1 MRIPHPAQHPRK
13 DFRSA
18 GVRVLKKIS
27 EKNDVSL
34 AKAIEERA
42 LLRYGNPAKP
52 LQTEAVVNL
61 VRGKNTF
68 LLAGTGFG
76 KLRIPEMFYELI
88 PKHTG
93 AVILVLNPLD
103 SLGNNQVSEKVA
115 AGFTAINLTKL
126 TFNPCEASK
135 IRTGVY
141 QFVYLSPEIFLNS
154 KLWDSVYF
162 SNEFQNRLA
171 LVVADEAHMIYQWGI
186 VESSKAKKAK
196 HGAACGESDP
206 NQFEARF
213 VKYDDVERRTH
224 SSQTP
229 DNRVVPTLI
238 YSGSKRRTGQVLNVL
253 AGAREAENLVL
264 SATSPFARRFHSC
277 TGESDKERCVK
288 DFANS
293 KFPVF
298 SCTMALGLG
307 QNWSW
312 VRSAICMGRG
322 EPSAIS
328 QMIGQCGRDG
338 RPGLAILYVEK
349 TRKNG
354 KNQVKQFGG
363 GYQNEP
369 SDDNR
374 MDALAIT
381 PVCLRIALAI
391 DNQLGYIPLTSTNSA
406 YLEEKTREV
415 DAGFPLCRC
424 SNCLPEDAK
433 ALMAHIKQID
443 QDNFDAMVLHPVALE
458 SPDPLVKNKSSRTQ
472 PERYPINPD
481 SLAAF
486 RVNLNE
492 QVHTFLS
499 TQLYE
504 YSLVGPNDIFGPKQ
518 VGQITLN
525 LTNLASPQQVR
536 ETIGGEFTV
545 GLSQCVYDCI
555 SAFKN
560 SLIYLNHLDWVK
572 QQEYDAQL
580 IKTPNYKLT
589 PKQIICKKELK
600 AALALQKEKDKQEAE
615 AECEALDVHMS
626 DESSE
631 GSDLES
637 SPSFSPSAS
646 LE

>member
-1 MRIPHPAQHPRK
+1 
-13 DFRSA
+13 
-18 GVRVLKKIS
+18 
-27 EKNDVSL
+27 
-34 AKAIEERA
+34 
-42 LLRYGNPAKP
+42 
-52 LQTEAVVNL
+52 
-61 VRGKNTF
+61 
-68 LLAGTGFG
+68 
-76 KLRIPEMFYELI
+76 
-88 PKHTG
+88 
-93 AVILVLNPLD
+93 
-103 SLGNNQVSEKVA
+103 
-115 AGFTAINLTKL
+115 
-126 TFNPCEASK
+126 
-135 IRTGVY
+135 
-141 QFVYLSPEIFLNS
+141 
-154 KLWDSVYF
+154 
-162 SNEFQNRLA
+162 
-171 LVVADEAHMIYQWGI
+171 MIYQWGI

-196 HGAACGESDP
+196 HGAALVRHEDRGIFRPSYGGLGTHLLAR
-206 NQFEARF
+206 EAVPLLLMSATCRPVA
-213 VKYDDVERRTH
+213 VKAIQTSLKLDSSNMTMLKGKLTRPEIRIIRVTMKCSLNSLHDLLLVYPSR
-224 SSQTP
+224 SQTP

-238 YSGSKRRTGQVLNVL
+238 YSGSKRRTGQDWDKT
-253 AGAREAENLVL
+253 GPGSGRL
-264 SATSPFARRFHSC
+264 SVW
-277 TGESDKERCVK
+277 GV
-288 DFANS
+288 
-293 KFPVF
+293 
-298 SCTMALGLG
+298 
-307 QNWSW
+307 
-312 VRSAICMGRG
+312 
-322 EPSAIS
+322 
-328 QMIGQCGRDG
+328 
-338 RPGLAILYVEK
+338 

-369 SDDNR
+369 SDDDR

-391 DNQLGYIPLTSTNSA
+391 DNKLGYIPLTSTNSA

-458 SPDPLVKNKSSRTQ
+458 STDPLVKKKSLQTQ

-486 RVNLNE
+486 RVDLNE
-492 QVHTFLS
+492 Q
-499 TQLYE
+499 
-504 YSLVGPNDIFGPKQ
+504 
-518 VGQITLN
+518 ITSN

-560 SLIYLNHLDWVK
+560 SSIYLNHLDWVK

-600 AALALQKEKDKQEAE
+600 AALALQKEEDKREAE

-631 GSDLES
+631 GSDSES
-637 SPSFSPSAS
+637 SPSSSPSAS

>member
-1 MRIPHPAQHPRK
+1 
-13 DFRSA
+13 
-18 GVRVLKKIS
+18 
-27 EKNDVSL
+27 
-34 AKAIEERA
+34 
-42 LLRYGNPAKP
+42 
-52 LQTEAVVNL
+52 
-61 VRGKNTF
+61 
-68 LLAGTGFG
+68 
-76 KLRIPEMFYELI
+76 MFYELI

-115 AGFTAINLTKL
+115 AGLTAINLTKL

-196 HGAACGESDP
+196 HGAALVRHEDRGIFRPSYGGLGTHLLAREAVPLLLMSATCRPVAVKAIQTSLKLDSSNMTMLKGELTRPEIRIIWVTMKCSLNSLHDLLSVYP
-206 NQFEARF
+206 SR
-213 VKYDDVERRTH
+213 
-224 SSQTP
+224 SQTP
-229 DNRVVPTLI
+229 DNQVVPTLI

-277 TGESDKERCVK
+277 TGESNKEQCVK

-307 QNWSW
+307 QNWSR
-312 VRSAICMGRG
+312 VRSVICMGRG

-328 QMIGQCGRDG
+328 QMIGRCGRDG
-338 RPGLAILYVEK
+338 RPHGLAILYVEK

-369 SDDNR
+369 SDDNQ

-381 PVCLRIALAI
+381 PMCLRIALAI
-391 DNQLGYIPLTSTNSA
+391 DNKLGYIPLTSTNSA

-415 DAGFPLCRC
+415 NAGFPLCRC

-458 SPDPLVKNKSSRTQ
+458 SPDPLVKKKSSRTQ
-472 PERYPINPD
+472 PKQYPINPD

-486 RVNLNE
+486 QVNLSE

-504 YSLVGPNDIFGPKQ
+504 YSLVGPNNIFGPKQ
-518 VGQITLN
+518 VGQITSN
-525 LTNLASPQQVR
+525 LTNLASPQQ
-536 ETIGGEFTV
+536 
-545 GLSQCVYDCI
+545 DCF

-560 SLIYLNHLDWVK
+560 SSIYLNHLDWVK

-589 PKQIICKKELK
+589 PEQIICKKELK
-600 AALALQKEKDKQEAE
+600 AALVLQKEEDKQEAE

-631 GSDLES
+631 GSDSES
-637 SPSFSPSAS
+637 SPSSSPSAS

>member
-1 MRIPHPAQHPRK
+1 
-13 DFRSA
+13 
-18 GVRVLKKIS
+18 
-27 EKNDVSL
+27 
-34 AKAIEERA
+34 
-42 LLRYGNPAKP
+42 
-52 LQTEAVVNL
+52 
-61 VRGKNTF
+61 
-68 LLAGTGFG
+68 
-76 KLRIPEMFYELI
+76 MFYELI

-115 AGFTAINLTKL
+115 AGLTAINLTKL

-196 HGAACGESDP
+196 HGAALVRHEDRGIFRPSYGGLGTHLLAREAVPLLLMSATCRPVAVKAIQTSLKLDSSNMTMLKGELTRPEICIIWVTMKCSLNSLHDLLSVYP
-206 NQFEARF
+206 SR
-213 VKYDDVERRTH
+213 
-224 SSQTP
+224 SQTP
-229 DNRVVPTLI
+229 DNQVVPTLI

-277 TGESDKERCVK
+277 TGESNKERCVK

-307 QNWSW
+307 QNWSR
-312 VRSAICMGRG
+312 VRSVICMGRG

-328 QMIGQCGRDG
+328 QMIGRCGRDG
-338 RPGLAILYVEK
+338 RPHGLAILYVEK

-369 SDDNR
+369 SDDNQ

-381 PVCLRIALAI
+381 PMCLRIALAI
-391 DNQLGYIPLTSTNSA
+391 DNKLGYIPLTSTNSA

-415 DAGFPLCRC
+415 NAGFPLCRC

-458 SPDPLVKNKSSRTQ
+458 SPDPLVKKKSSRTQ
-472 PERYPINPD
+472 PKQYPINPD

-486 RVNLNE
+486 QVDLSE

-504 YSLVGPNDIFGPKQ
+504 YSLVGPNNIFGPKQ
-518 VGQITLN
+518 VGQITSN

-536 ETIGGEFTV
+536 ETI
-545 GLSQCVYDCI
+545 
-555 SAFKN
+555 
-560 SLIYLNHLDWVK
+560 DWVK

-589 PKQIICKKELK
+589 PEQIICKKELK
-600 AALALQKEKDKQEAE
+600 AALALQKEEDKQEAE

-631 GSDLES
+631 GSDSES
-637 SPSFSPSAS
+637 SPSSSPSAS